1 MGIKNWLIIPYCE
14 TITKLSYL
22 PKMKL
27 FYFFTAFAAANE
39 RAPNTDWIGRLEDLK
54 RIGETC
60 PKNLPLRASQKPV
73 GRHITRKMENA
84 HKKAKKACQR
94 QQQACIDEYGA
105 FEQDGSRAIIINES
119 NACDCIIDVMDA
131 YSKFFNHVKQ
141 NGIAGKGEDHG
152 NQRRRIEALKGKLVK
167 KLKNSYGCSMY
178 SDSAIFQ

>member
-39 RAPNTDWIGRLEDLK
+39 RAPNTDWIGRLDDLK

-60 PKNLPLRASQKPV
+60 PKNLPLRANQKPV

-94 QQQACIDEYGA
+94 QQQACIDEYGE
-105 FEQDGSRAIIINES
+105 FKQDGSRAIINGN
-119 NACDCIIDVMDA
+119 NACECIVDVMDE
-131 YSKFFNHVKQ
+131 YSRFMNHVRQ
-141 NGIAGKGEDHG
+141 NGISDKGKDHG
-152 NQRRRIEALKGKLVK
+152 NQRKRIEAMKWKLVD
-167 KLKNSYGCSMY
+167 KLKLKYGCSLY
-178 SDSAIFQ
+178 SSYPIFD